1 MPDDECFFDQQA
13 KKCLSRALKIDRA
26 ASEFKQPAKKQ
37 RLISTPA
44 FLQ

>member
-26 ASEFKQPAKKQ
+26 ASEFKKPAKNSGLFQLQ
-37 RLISTPA
+37 R
-44 FLQ
+44 FCQ